1 MLSHGCLL
9 VQHVQ
14 IQGYVI
20 VLQWLALLPHRK
32 KVLGS
37 DLSMGRAFLCGVC
50 MVSSCLL
57 GFPPGTVPLTKTLAE
72 IWSWSSGTVADHW
85 TG

>member
-1 MLSHGCLL
+1 MLSHGGLL

-37 DLSMGRAFLCGVC
+37 DLSILCGLC

-57 GFPPGTVPLTKTLAE
+57 GFPPGSVPLTKTLAE